1 MIEYY
6 FLASNLSLDDMCV
19 TYMFLIQDRCSSRQS
34 GELGSSTQA
43 VDGIIG
49 FGQANSSLISQ
60 LAASGKVNKVFS
72 HCLDGSNGGGIF
84 AIGHVVQPKV
94 KSTPLVPNE

>member
-1 MIEYY
+1 MFFIE
-6 FLASNLSLDDMCV
+6 
-19 TYMFLIQDRCSSRQS
+19 DRCSSSQS

-60 LAASGKVNKVFS
+60 LAVSGKVKKVFA

-84 AIGHVVQPKV
+84 AIGQVVQPKV